1 MNPFIASLLGGLVDA
16 AGTLVGRVLLSL
28 GISFSVYKGLDT
40 SLDFLRDSAVS
51 NFQGLPAVSL
61 QLLGLMK
68 VGKVISIVTSALAA
82 RMALNGMT
90 SGAIKKMVTK

>member
-1 MNPFIASLLGGLVDA
+1 MPVFIAALLGGLVEI
-16 AGTLVGRVLLSL
+16 AGSLVGRVLLSL
-28 GISFSVYKGLDT
+28 GISFAVYKGLDT
-40 SLDFLRDSAVS
+40 SLDFLRDSAIS

-68 VGKVISIVTSALAA
+68 VGKVISIVTSALTA

-90 SGAIKKMVTK
+90 SGTIKRMVTK